1 MNEQLTKDQEE
12 NLWSWCIYSGV
23 NLEYGKL
30 SLCDLRN
37 FNHSAISTN
46 RRYQVHSDD
55 HYYPCSMIYDELRPA
70 VLKFMELKKKVKR
83 VK

>member
-1 MNEQLTKDQEE
+1 MTTLTKAQEQ
-12 NLWSWCIYSGV
+12 NLYSWCIQQGV

-37 FNHSAISTN
+37 FRHSQIRHD
-46 RRYQVHSDD
+46 RRYQVHCDD
-55 HYYPCSMIYDELRPA
+55 VKWAHSMIYTDILPA
-70 VLKFMELKKKVKR
+70 VNKFIEIKSKIKR